1 MLEVLE
7 LQGSWDMNSGGFQ
20 APRGRN
26 CEEAFQKKMKLPK
39 KKARE
44 TSKQT
49 NYYIIPAYSTYI
61 SHMRVSPPP
70 RPEIREIGIGNMDWK
85 RQGGHCPLI
94 LQQQQWRRRIQALDF
109 NNPPPAAATCSP
121 QH

>member
-1 MLEVLE
+1 LEVLE
-7 LQGSWDMNSGGFQ
+7 LQGSWDKNSWRISGTKGTQ
-20 APRGRN
+20 LWRN
-26 CEEAFQKKMKLPK
+26 VPEEDEIAK
-39 KKARE
+39 KKRE
-44 TSKQT
+44 KQANKKTT
-49 NYYIIPAYSTYI
+49 NIIPAYSTYI

-70 RPEIREIGIGNMDWK
+70 RPEIREIGIGSMDWK

>member
-1 MLEVLE
+1 LEDFRHQRDAIV
-7 LQGSWDMNSGGFQ
+7 
-20 APRGRN
+20 
-26 CEEAFQKKMKLPK
+26 KKRSRRRCDYQ

-70 RPEIREIGIGNMDWK
+70 RPEIREIGIGSMDWK

-109 NNPPPAAATCSP
+109 NNPPPAAANCSP